1 MGFIL
6 LLLIFAGM
14 AWGCSKLS
22 KHLEQKAQELKLR
35 QMQEEAAKESLAQ
48 AVKGIHDAVV
58 PQAPTGAER
67 LLAANQ
73 ELLRR
78 NQNRKAVQD
87 LLGEIESNF
96 GP

>member
-6 LLLIFAGM
+6 LLLLFAGL

-22 KHLEQKAQELKLR
+22 KRLERKARELKLR
-35 QMQEEAAKESLAQ
+35 QMQEEAVKENLAQ
-48 AVKGIHDAVV
+48 AVQEIHDAVV

-78 NQNRKAVQD
+78 GQDRKAVQD

-96 GP
+96 GA